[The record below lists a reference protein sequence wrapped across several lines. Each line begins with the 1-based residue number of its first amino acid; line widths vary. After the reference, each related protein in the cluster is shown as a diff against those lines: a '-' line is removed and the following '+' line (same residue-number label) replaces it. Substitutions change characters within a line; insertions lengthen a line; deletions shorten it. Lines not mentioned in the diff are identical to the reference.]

1 MIAKECRVNIH
12 ILCYG
17 RREYTERCI
26 ESIYRNTSFPFELV
40 IVDNNFPYPDGT
52 MEYLKQLEKEKRE
65 IRLIINELN
74 RGIAYSVYQTFRIS
88 EADLYIKIDNDIE
101 IQTKGWLEML
111 LQAYEALGELAPKCV
126 LGGTITGGSTK
137 LSALKVEHISP
148 NITIEWLARIA
159 GALRAIPKTVIDRI
173 GYVTPTLPLHS
184 HEDGRFSIK
193 LLQYGYQIGRIRELI
208 GLNIDTT
215 AGQIKKYP
223 RWKDLSHG
231 FAYKYRYDPI
241 IHNYSEIESI
251 E

>member
-12 ILCYG
+12 IICYG

-52 MEYLKQLEKEKRE
+52 REYLKQLEKEKRE
-65 IRLIINELN
+65 IRLIFNELN
-74 RGIAYSVYQTFRIS
+74 RGIAYSVYQALRIS

-126 LGGTITGGSTK
+126 LGGTIAGISTK
-137 LSALKVEHISP
+137 LPALKVQYISP
-148 NITIEWLARIA
+148 SITIEWLAHI
-159 GALRAIPKTVIDRI
+159 GGTLRAIPKTVIDRI
-173 GYVTPTLPLHS
+173 GCVTPTLPLHG
-184 HEDGRFSIK
+184 HEDSFYSNK

-208 GLNIDTT
+208 GLHIDTT
-215 AGQIKKYP
+215 PGQGKKYP
-223 RWKDLSHG
+223 KWKALSHG

-241 IHNYSEIESI
+241 MHNYLEVEST